1 LLTSFSPGSQSI
13 FAEFKIE
20 KRKLVRKW
28 KVKTPN
34 TGKEDEEE
42 GVKDE
47 KVGAREGSL
56 DFLQKALREFLEGS
70 TINRVVL

>member
-28 KVKTPN
+28 EVKTPN

-56 DFLQKALREFLEGS
+56 DFLQ
-70 TINRVVL
+70 